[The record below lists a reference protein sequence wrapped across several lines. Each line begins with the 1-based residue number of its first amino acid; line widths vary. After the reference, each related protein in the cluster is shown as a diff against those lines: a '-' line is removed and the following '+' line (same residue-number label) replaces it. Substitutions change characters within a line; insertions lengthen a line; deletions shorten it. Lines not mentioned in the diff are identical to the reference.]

1 MKLCVIFLLLL
12 LPLQAIANQSY
23 IIDNISVDSD
33 GENTQDARIKAL
45 SGGASEAFR
54 QLAVK
59 LNPAKSQDII
69 SKTTI
74 SEQDKLVKGIEILS
88 EKSSP
93 KHYHAIARYHFYTEA
108 IDAIFPE
115 KSENVKSETELTEN
129 KNNAVLIIPVNF
141 ESDELS
147 LWQEENKWRNIWY
160 ESALI
165 SGNGLIITPLG
176 DLSDRVDV
184 DSTNVEKATAKSL
197 AQMYNRYGV
206 AQIYIVTAY
215 FNKKADPKPT
225 LEVTLKRL
233 IQDKDEVTRKDYTI
247 HSTEN
252 TNELMA
258 RASNDIAKYLYRLQT
273 INPNKIEFDRQ
284 KEINARVNISDIK
297 EWENLRNR
305 LLAQGNIVAVR
316 FNSISFYETNMTIS
330 FKGTA
335 ELLGKT
341 LVSAGL
347 RVFQDGDSL
356 VLLLQ

>member
-1 MKLCVIFLLLL
+1 MKLVVIICLLL
-12 LPLQAIANQSY
+12 LPLQVMAAQSY
-23 IIDNISVDSD
+23 VIDNITVDAE
-33 GENTQDARIKAL
+33 GEDNSDARIKAL
-45 SGGASEAFR
+45 SGGISEAFR

-59 LNPAKSQDII
+59 LNASKSQDII
-69 SKTTI
+69 AKTSST
-74 SEQDKLVKGIEILS
+74 EQDKMVKGIEILS
-88 EKSSP
+88 EKVTS
-93 KHYHAIARYHFYTEA
+93 KHYHAVVRYHFYTEA
-108 IDAIFPE
+108 VDAIFPE
-115 KSENVKSETELTEN
+115 KSETQNTQLVEN

-141 ESDELS
+141 ESEELS
-147 LWQEENKWRNIWY
+147 LWQEENKWRYIWY

-165 SGNGLIITPLG
+165 SGNGLVITPLG
-176 DLSDRVDV
+176 DLNDRVDV
-184 DSTNVEKATAKSL
+184 DDSNVEKATNKSL
-197 AQMYNRYGV
+197 AGMYKRYGV
-206 AQIYIVTAY
+206 AEIYIVTAY

-233 IQDKDEVTRKDYTI
+233 LPDKDEVTRKDYTI

-252 TNELMA
+252 VQELMS

-273 INPNKIEFDRQ
+273 INPNKIEFDRL

-305 LLAQGNIVAVR
+305 LLAQGNIVSVK

-347 RVFQDGDSL
+347 RVFQDGDNL